1 MVLPDDHQT
10 VEVESFEGPVKD
22 GLQAKVHLRPVLG
35 QKFPSS
41 LLLEGNKS
49 LVEDYPV
56 GTRFKVQAA
65 LMKRPT
71 GGQYLFTSWQWDT
84 RVLWQPEPAT

>member
-10 VEVESFEGPVKD
+10 VEVESFEGPARDGLRAKILVRPVKD
-22 GLQAKVHLRPVLG
+22 

-56 GTRFKVQAA
+56 GTRFKVQVA
-65 LMKRPT
+65 LMKRPS
-71 GGQYLFTSWQWDT
+71 GAQYLFTSWQWDT
-84 RVLWQPEPAT
+84 RVIWQPEPA